1 MTQATLKP
9 ISPYTETLGMLY
21 FPRMLDKIRKHAA
34 SQLHDDF
41 HKSLGVALDGRCC
54 AYLRVAYPD
63 LVKRTLNGDS
73 DEAIFDWCQENG
85 RGLDEVDLLIWNE
98 YARKIG
104 WNDARSQALADYKSD
119 SGIRHREDIHTMFDY
134 MEVDEGRD
142 GIQIA

>member
-1 MTQATLKP
+1 
-9 ISPYTETLGMLY
+9 MLY
-21 FPRMLDKIRKHAA
+21 FPRMLDKIRKNAA
-34 SQLHDDF
+34 SKLREDF

-54 AYLRVAYPD
+54 AYLRVEYAD
-63 LVKRTLNGDS
+63 VVNRTLSGGS

-85 RGLDEVDLLIWNE
+85 RTLSEIDLFIWNE

-104 WNDARSQALADYKSD
+104 WNDARSEMLESYKSS
-119 SGIRHREDIHTMFDY
+119 SGISHREDIQTMFDY